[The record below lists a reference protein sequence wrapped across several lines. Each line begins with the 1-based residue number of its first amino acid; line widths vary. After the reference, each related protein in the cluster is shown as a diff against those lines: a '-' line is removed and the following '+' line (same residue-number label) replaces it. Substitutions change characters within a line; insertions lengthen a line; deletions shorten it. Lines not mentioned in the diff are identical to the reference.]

1 MRVARSSSPLLKAVT
16 LSVLLGL
23 ATSLVPVEAA
33 PPPPQRP
40 ESQQEFWAR
49 YDKRDWSA
57 AIEEARQLV
66 QRANEHAKAKPQEL
80 ATALTLL
87 GNAQLSGGDKVNAE
101 VSYREALRITELQ
114 GNGSDPALLDPLRG
128 LGYTLAL
135 LDRHEE
141 AVPYLERALN
151 LSRRNYG
158 LFDLSQQGL
167 LRQLATSLTRIDRM
181 VDGAKQMLYL
191 QRVGE
196 RTYGERDPRM
206 APLLC
211 VIGDWY
217 VDTGNFMLGR
227 DRFRDAIQIVERKL
241 GKNDPALV
249 EPLRGVARSYV
260 QEIYFYSHGYQ
271 PLQERTMMDPTS
283 LEPKGIN
290 PKYINSDGE
299 RSLQRALAILDA
311 RPDTTPLV
319 LADALIQ
326 FGDWYQI
333 KHQPEKA
340 LTYYRRAATL
350 NASIDTT
357 SPEAA
362 AAPLSFPVR
371 VYYPM
376 PPLAMRNRQLAPEQ
390 IDEKF
395 VSVQF
400 TVTGLGDVQDAK
412 VIEQNGTQRQASEAL
427 EAVRAARY
435 RPKFV
440 NGEPVET
447 TGVVMREVFKM
458 RKQDEAEASKT

>member
-1 MRVARSSSPLLKAVT
+1 MRITKASGPLRQAVT
-16 LSVLLGL
+16 LGLLLSL
-23 ATSLVPVEAA
+23 ATLLVPVEAA
-33 PPPPQRP
+33 PAPPRPQ
-40 ESQQEFWAR
+40 SQQEFWAQ

-57 AIEEARQLV
+57 AIQEGRRLV
-66 QRANEHAKAKPQEL
+66 QLASEHAKDKPLEL
-80 ATALTLL
+80 ANALTLL
-87 GNAQLSGGDKVNAE
+87 GNALLSSGDKVTAE
-101 VSYREALRITELQ
+101 LQYREALRITELQ

-135 LDRHEE
+135 LERHEE
-141 AVPYLERALN
+141 AIPYLERALIV
-151 LSRRNYG
+151 SRRSYG
-158 LFDLSQQGL
+158 LFDLGQQGL
-167 LRQLATSLTRIDRM
+167 LRQLATSLTQTGRI

-217 VDTGNFMLGR
+217 VDTGNFTLGR
-227 DRFRDAIQIVERKL
+227 DRFRDAIHVVERKL

-249 EPLRGVARSYV
+249 QPLRGLARSYV
-260 QEIYFYSHGYQ
+260 QEIYFFSHGYQ
-271 PLQERTMMDPTS
+271 PLQDRTMLDPTN

-290 PKYINSDGE
+290 PKYISSDGE
-299 RSLQRALAILDA
+299 RALQRALAILDA
-311 RPDTTPLV
+311 RPDTTPAL
-319 LADALIQ
+319 LTDTLIQ

-333 KHQPEKA
+333 KHQPDKA
-340 LTYYRRAATL
+340 MVYYRRAATL
-350 NASIDTT
+350 TASVDKS

-362 AAPLSFPVR
+362 AAPLAFPVR

-400 TVTGLGDVQDAK
+400 TVTGMGDVQDARI
-412 VIEQNGTQRQASEAL
+412 IEKNGTQRQASEAL
-427 EAVRAARY
+427 EAIRASRY

-447 TGVVMREVFKM
+447 QGVIIREVFKM
-458 RKQDEAEASKT
+458 RKQDDVEGQS